1 MKRRKCSGQCICV
14 VLILLI
20 GLLVIGQ
27 MIYIAYQVNRTK
39 IFLDDSIKEMNEEI
53 YPKEISIHL
62 RHLLDQ
68 FKQLDQYSTQ
78 SNFVIQIEFSLN
90 ARNFKTNIESK

>member
-62 RHLLDQ
+62 QHLLDQ

>member
-1 MKRRKCSGQCICV
+1 
-14 VLILLI
+14 LI

-53 YPKEISIHL
+53 YPKEISIYFE
-62 RHLLDQ
+62 HLLQQ

-78 SNFVIQIEFSLN
+78 SNFIRKKKEFISI
-90 ARNFKTNIESK
+90 FSF